1 MFLFADPGWG
11 KTRFAGTSPGRVLI
25 IRPPFEH
32 VDAILP
38 RDRSRVREEVVDDW
52 DGMNVI
58 KDRLRAEG
66 QKYDWVWFDSIS
78 GFQDAGLDDL
88 WQTVI
93 TEKPH
98 RARYGLDQ
106 AEYGINMMRL
116 GQWVRDIVALS
127 DTGMFNFGMTAWP
140 AELQE
145 SQDPMRVKR
154 LMPWVQGKNMS
165 SKMCGY
171 MNVVAFGDY
180 TDKGTRILRT
190 SGTDRYFAKDQFD
203 SLQPKGTLLEPTM
216 PKLLAKINAKRPKQ
230 PKATVRK
237 TKTKTKK

>member
-1 MFLFADPGWG
+1 MFLFADSGWG

-38 RDRSRVREEVVDDW
+38 RDRSRVKEEVVDDW
-52 DGMNVI
+52 DGMNEVLQM
-58 KDRLRAEG
+58 LRQNG
-66 QKYDWVWFDSIS
+66 SQYDWVWFDSIS

-88 WQTVI
+88 WHTIV

-106 AEYGINMMRL
+106 GDYGINMFRL

-140 AELQE
+140 AELSE
-145 SQDPMRVKR
+145 SQDPMRTKR

-171 MNVVAFGDY
+171 MNIVAFGDY
-180 TDKGTRILRT
+180 TTRGARIIRVT
-190 SGTDRYFAKDQFD
+190 GTDRYFAKDQFD
-203 SLQPKGTLLEPTM
+203 SLLPKGTLLDPTM
-216 PKLLAKINAKRPKQ
+216 PKLMAKIDAKRPK
-230 PKATVRK
+230 ATTHKTTRK
-237 TKTKTKK
+237 KTTKK